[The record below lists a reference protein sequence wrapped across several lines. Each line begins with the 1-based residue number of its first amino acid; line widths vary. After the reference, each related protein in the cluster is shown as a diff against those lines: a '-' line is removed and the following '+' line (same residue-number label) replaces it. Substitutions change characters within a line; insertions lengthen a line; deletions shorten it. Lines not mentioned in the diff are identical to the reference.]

1 MPGQER
7 RSRKARNEGIARRRD
22 EVRRRSELQDPTLAD
37 DADPVRERGGVLE
50 VVGDEHGGQPER
62 LEQLAQ
68 FGADARPRVR
78 VERGERLV
86 QQEDLRI
93 ACERSR
99 ERNALALSAREL
111 RDACVREMGD
121 PEALEHGVC
130 VRLVTCAEAHVARHV
145 EVRE

>member
-1 MPGQER
+1 MT
-7 RSRKARNEGIARRRD
+7 
-22 EVRRRSELQDPTLAD
+22 PTRCASVE
-37 DADPVRERGGVLE
+37 ASSKSWVTST
-50 VVGDEHGGQPER
+50 VGSPSV

-99 ERNALALSAREL
+99 ERDALALSAREL
-111 RDACVREMGD
+111 
-121 PEALEHGVC
+121 P
-130 VRLVTCAEAHVARHV
+130 
-145 EVRE
+145 

>member
-1 MPGQER
+1 MKLATKESPGAAT
-7 RSRKARNEGIARRRD
+7 RSVGVPSCRIRP
-22 EVRRRSELQDPTLAD
+22 SAD
-37 DADPVRERGGVLE
+37 DADPVRERRGVLE

-68 FGADARPRVR
+68 LGADARPRVR

-99 ERNALALSAREL
+99 ERDALALSAREL
-111 RDACVREMGD
+111 A
-121 PEALEHGVC
+121 
-130 VRLVTCAEAHVARHV
+130 
-145 EVRE
+145 